1 MTGSGPLAQP
11 SASAAVV
18 EGLRERKKA
27 KTRHALEDAAIA
39 LFQRQGFERTTVEQ
53 IADACE
59 VSPRT
64 FFRYFASKEE
74 VLFGDSADK
83 LQQIVAVLEHRPAGE
98 APLES
103 MRAATLSLVDVYEGE
118 RDRRKVIAEIVA
130 ATPMLRAHGS
140 ERQDEWNDLAV
151 DILMRSRGGA
161 GAPGAFEV
169 RLAVAAATGAV
180 KAAIQTWLEDAST
193 DLRDLIERAFDQ
205 LAAGLAH

>member
-1 MTGSGPLAQP
+1 MTTTGPGLAAP
-11 SASAAVV
+11 AAA

-27 KTRHALEDAAIA
+27 KTRHALEDAAIE
-39 LFQRQGFERTTVEQ
+39 LFKQQGFERTTVEQ

-74 VLFGDSADK
+74 VLFGDAADK
-83 LQQIVAVLEHRPAGE
+83 LQQIVAVLERRPAGE
-98 APLES
+98 PPLES
-103 MRAATLSLVDVYEGE
+103 MRAATLSLVDVYEHE

-151 DILMRSRGGA
+151 DILTQHRGGA
-161 GAPGAFEV
+161 DAAPTFEV
-169 RLAVAAATGAV
+169 RLAVGAATAAV
-180 KAAIQTWLEDAST
+180 KAAIQTWLDDATT
-193 DLRDLIERAFDQ
+193 DLRALIERAFDR
-205 LAAGLAH
+205 LAAGLSR

>member
-1 MTGSGPLAQP
+1 MTGADPLAP
-11 SASAAVV
+11 SAAV

-27 KTRHALEDAAIA
+27 KTRHALEDAAIE

-53 IADACE
+53 IAEVCE

-83 LQQIVAVLEHRPAGE
+83 LQQVVAVLESRPADE
-98 APLES
+98 PPLLS

-151 DILMRSRGGA
+151 DILTRQRGA
-161 GAPGAFEV
+161 DAPPRFEV
-169 RLAVAAATGAV
+169 RLAVAAATAAV
-180 KAAIQTWLEDAST
+180 KVAIQTWLEDATT
-193 DLRDLIERAFDQ
+193 DLRSLIERAFDR
-205 LAAGLAH
+205 LAAGLSH